1 MQQINWTCKFFDDL
15 SPHEL
20 YIIIKLRN
28 EVFVV
33 EQKCVFQDADDK
45 DQKCYH
51 LMGFAGNEL
60 AAYARLVPA
69 GVSYKNISIGRIVT
83 SPQYRNIG
91 VGKALI
97 NEAITQCNSL
107 YGEQTIEIGAQL
119 YLKNFYKNV
128 GFKQTGNPYDED
140 GIPHIKMVR
149 TRINDSTNNGN
160 NL

>member
-51 LMGFAGNEL
+51 LMGFARKEL

-69 GVSYKNISIGRIVT
+69 GVFYNNISIGRIVT
-83 SPQYRNIG
+83 SPQYRSIG
-91 VGKALI
+91 AGKALM
-97 NEAITQCNSL
+97 NEALNQCNLL
-107 YGEQTIEIGAQL
+107 YGQQTIKIGAQL
-119 YLKNFYKNV
+119 YLKNFYKNF
-128 GFKQTGNPYDED
+128 GFKQIGHAYNED

-149 TRINDSTNNGN
+149 IPINDSTN
-160 NL
+160 L

>member
-33 EQKCVFQDADDK
+33 EQKCVFQDADNK

-83 SPQYRNIG
+83 SPRYRSIG
-91 VGKALI
+91 AGKALI

-119 YLKNFYKNV
+119 YLKNFYKNF
-128 GFKQTGNPYDED
+128 GFKQIGDAYM
-140 GIPHIKMVR
+140 KMGF
-149 TRINDSTNNGN
+149 RI
-160 NL
+160 

>member
-1 MQQINWTCKFFDDL
+1 MEQINWNCKFFDDL

-51 LMGFAGNEL
+51 LMGFVRNEL

-83 SPQYRNIG
+83 SPQYRSIG
-91 VGKALI
+91 AGKALM
-97 NEAITQCNSL
+97 NEAINQCNSL
-107 YGEQTIEIGAQL
+107 YGQQTIKIGAQL
-119 YLKNFYKNV
+119 YLKNFYENF
-128 GFKQTGNPYDED
+128 GFKQIGDAYDED

-149 TRINDSTNNGN
+149 TPISDSTN
-160 NL
+160 LSWK